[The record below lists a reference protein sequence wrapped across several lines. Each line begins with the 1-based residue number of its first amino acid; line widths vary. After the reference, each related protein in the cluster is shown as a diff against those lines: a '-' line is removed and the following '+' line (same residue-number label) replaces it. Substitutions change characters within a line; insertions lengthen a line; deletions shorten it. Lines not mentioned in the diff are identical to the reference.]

1 MPSEFPPF
9 SLTPLPHKQAYTP
22 SAKSQGGTAHSAVSV
37 QFSRSGVWE
46 WNLDTG
52 AFHCSRF
59 CREILT
65 NATGLA
71 VAAFATPWDALPRDC
86 RGQVKDALDTLRH
99 DEADHVDIVARVP
112 KDNAETIWLRIRA
125 ACLCDAAD
133 AACGRITGTI
143 ADISEEVR
151 QENILKAAKE
161 NYRSLVE
168 NSPDTTIQFSP
179 DGRVLYISPNIH
191 SYSVLTA
198 ETAVGR
204 YMADLP
210 TSPDY
215 KAFLLEN
222 VARVMEMKLPVQAG
236 LHFISSTGI
245 EIFADVRFWPEFDAQ
260 GEILSII
267 AQSRDISFQ
276 QRMEQSYHALFSSMV
291 DGFALFERL
300 PQTDDDA
307 EDMALLI
314 MNPAFAAMYSLQQ
327 DASTGRRLSDLL
339 GKDAPGWQAIFSN
352 VLASGEAQLASLH
365 DEEKDRYIEV
375 TAYSPEQ
382 GRVAC
387 IVKDVTTLNAIEQE
401 ARLNEAR
408 FASLYNLSQMDDDS
422 PDETIIRFALD
433 EAVRLTGS
441 EMGCLYFALG
451 QGDDSAAFFW
461 ARKDTPHEGEEFIR
475 RHAFTECEK
484 ASKSVPGSPIFG
496 IFAEDMASS
505 PAPSALPLVRRFMLA
520 PVTEKGKIT
529 CVAGVAN
536 KHKDYNASDLRQLEL
551 FLSGMW
557 LVLRRRWTLRA
568 TQKAKEEAEAAS
580 RAKSEFLANVSHELR
595 TPLNGVLGML
605 QLLRLSPLM
614 PNQRDFVDTAST
626 SGKSLL
632 RILSDILDFS
642 RLEADKMELKKQRF
656 SIEHTLRGIMDIFQH
671 EARQKKLKLSL
682 TVDPAVPRYLMGDD
696 ARIRQ
701 VMFNLVGNAIKFTE
715 RGRVA
720 VTCNILPRS
729 VRKDI
734 VRVYLTVDDTGIGI
748 PDDRVGGIFE
758 AFTQLDGSSTRS
770 YPGTG
775 LGLGIVHRLLTLM
788 DGSLCVE
795 SALGQGTC
803 VHCSLPLG
811 AAPAEAPVSGALQT
825 TPELATNRILRI
837 LVVEDDAVSRLTIN
851 GLLQRLGHEVV
862 SAENGRLALDKLS
875 REAFDCVLSDIQMPV
890 MDGME
895 LVRLV
900 RSAEAGDKDGTVVFG
915 RSGRP
920 VPLIA
925 LTAHAMAGD
934 KERFLAAGFDY
945 YLSKPVALA
954 DLMAALRWVMGT
966 MAETGRNS

>member
-1 MPSEFPPF
+1 MPAS
-9 SLTPLPHKQAYTP
+9 HRQAYTP
-22 SAKSQGGTAHSAVSV
+22 SAKRPGDGAHALVSV

-46 WNLDTG
+46 WDIATG
-52 AFHCSRF
+52 AFYYSHF
-59 CREILT
+59 CREILA
-65 NATGLA
+65 NAAGVTTSALA
-71 VAAFATPWDALPRDC
+71 SIWEALPREY
-86 RGQVKDALDTLRH
+86 RSQVKDALEVLRRG
-99 DEADHVDIVARVP
+99 ETEHVDIVVRVP
-112 KDNAETIWLRIRA
+112 KDNAEATWLRIRA
-125 ACLCDAAD
+125 ACLRDAAN
-133 AACGRITGTI
+133 ASSERITGTI
-143 ADISEEVR
+143 ADISEEIR

-198 ETAVGR
+198 EAAVGR

-222 VARVMEMKLPVQAG
+222 VARVLEMKLPVQAG

-245 EIFADVRFWPEFDAQ
+245 EIFADMRFWPEFDAQ
-260 GEILSII
+260 GAILSII

-291 DGFALFERL
+291 DGFALFEML
-300 PQTDDDA
+300 PQTADGA

-314 MNPAFAAMYSLQQ
+314 MNPAFAAMHSLSPYT
-327 DASTGRRLSDLL
+327 STGRRLSELL
-339 GKDAPGWQAIFSN
+339 VNDAAGWQAIFSN
-352 VLASGEAQLASLH
+352 VLASGAAQLASLH
-365 DEEKDRYIEV
+365 DQEKDRYIEV

-387 IVKDVTTLNAIEQE
+387 IVKDVTALNAIEQE

-441 EMGCLYFALG
+441 EMGYLYFAPG
-451 QGDDSAAFFW
+451 QGDANAAFFW
-461 ARKDTPHEGEEFIR
+461 ARKDAPHEGEDFIKQ
-475 RHAFTECEK
+475 HALGECEK
-484 ASKSVPGSPIFG
+484 ASKSTPGSPIFG
-496 IFAEDMASS
+496 IFAEDKATS
-505 PAPSALPLVRRFMLA
+505 PAPFSLPLVRRFMRT

-557 LVLRRRWTLRA
+557 LVLRRRWTLRS
-568 TQKAKEEAEAAS
+568 TQKAKEQAETAS

-614 PNQRDFVDTAST
+614 PNQRDYVDTAST

-642 RLEADKMELKKQRF
+642 RLEADKMELKKQHF
-656 SIEHTLRGIMDIFQH
+656 SIEQTLRGITDIFRH

-682 TVDPAVPRYLMGDD
+682 TIDPSVPKQLVGDD

-715 RGRVA
+715 HGQVG
-720 VTCNILPRS
+720 VTCSILPRS
-729 VRKDI
+729 TGKGI
-734 VRVYLTVDDTGIGI
+734 IHVYLTVNDTGIGI

-788 DGSLCVE
+788 NGSLCVE
-795 SALGQGTC
+795 SVLGQGTDI
-803 VHCSLPLG
+803 HCSLPLG
-811 AAPAEAPVSGALQT
+811 VAPEEAAVSGTLQT
-825 TPELATNRILRI
+825 TLELATNKILRI
-837 LVVEDDAVSRLTIN
+837 LVAEDDAVSRLTIN
-851 GLLQRLGHEVV
+851 SLLQRLGHEVV
-862 SAENGRLALDKLS
+862 SVENGRLALDKLTL
-875 REAFDCVLSDIQMPV
+875 ETFDCVLSDIQMPV

-895 LVRLV
+895 FVRLV
-900 RSAEAGDKDGTVVFG
+900 RSGEAGDKDGTIPFG
-915 RSGRP
+915 GSGRP
-920 VPLIA
+920 MPFIA

-945 YLSKPVALA
+945 YLSKPIALA
-954 DLMAALRWVMGT
+954 ELMTALRWVMGT
-966 MAETGRNS
+966 MAEADRNP

>member
-1 MPSEFPPF
+1 MPLEPSSP
-9 SLTPLPHKQAYTP
+9 SPLPVSCKQAHP
-22 SAKSQGGTAHSAVSV
+22 KVSV
-37 QFSRSGVWE
+37 QFTNSGVWE
-46 WNLDTG
+46 WDSSTG
-52 AFHCSRF
+52 SFQCSSF
-59 CREILT
+59 CRDVLAK
-65 NATGLA
+65 ATGI
-71 VAAFATPWDALPRDC
+71 TPSTVTIWESLPEDC
-86 RGQVKDALDTLRH
+86 RAKVQESLETLKRG
-99 DEADHVDIVARVP
+99 EAEQVDIVIRICAAGNEP
-112 KDNAETIWLRIRA
+112 NWLRIRGMG
-125 ACLCDAAD
+125 LCDGKIA
-133 AACGRITGTI
+133 GTV
-143 ADISEEVR
+143 ADISNQIRGEKT
-151 QENILKAAKE
+151 LWATKE

-179 DGRVLYISPNIH
+179 DGRVLYISPNIN

-198 ETAVGR
+198 EKATGR

-210 TSPDY
+210 SSPEY
-215 KAFLLEN
+215 KAFMLEN
-222 VARVMEMKLPVQAG
+222 VARVLEMKLPVQAG
-236 LHFISSTGI
+236 LHFTSSTGL
-245 EIFADVRFWPEFDAQ
+245 EIFIDVRFWPEFGAQ

-276 QRMEQSYHALFSSMV
+276 HRMEQSYHALFSSMV

-300 PQTDDDA
+300 PEIPGGA

-314 MNPAFAAMYSLQQ
+314 MNPAFAALYSLPP
-327 DASTGRRLSDLL
+327 DTATGRRLSELL
-339 GKDAPGWQAIFSN
+339 GKDALIWLSLFSN
-352 VLASGEAQLASLH
+352 VLTTGAAQFASLY
-365 DEEKDRYIEV
+365 DQEKDRYLEV
-375 TAYSPEQ
+375 TAYSPES

-387 IVKDVTTLNAIEQE
+387 IVKDVTGLYAIEQE

-408 FASLYNLSQMDDDS
+408 FASLYNLSQMDDGN

-441 EMGCLYFALG
+441 ETGCLYLAPG
-451 QGDDSAAFFW
+451 QGDDKALFFW
-461 ARKDTPHEGEEFIR
+461 ARKDANPESEEFIKER
-475 RHAFTECEK
+475 ALILCEQAIK
-484 ASKSVPGSPIFG
+484 EAPGSAIFG
-496 IFAEDMASS
+496 IR
-505 PAPSALPLVRRFMLA
+505 APSPSATPQVSRFMLA

-529 CVAGVAN
+529 CVAAVAN

-568 TQKAKEEAEAAS
+568 TQKAKAEAEAAS

-614 PNQRDFVDTAST
+614 PEQREFVDTANT

-656 SIEHTLRGIMDIFQH
+656 SMEHTLRGIMDIFRH

-682 TVDPAVPRYLMGDD
+682 AIDPRVPDQLTGDD

-715 RGRVA
+715 HGYVA
-720 VTCNILPRS
+720 VTCSLLPYS
-729 VRKDI
+729 QSPNM
-734 VRVYLTVDDTGIGI
+734 VRVYITVEDTGIGI
-748 PDDRVGGIFE
+748 PDDRVGDIFE

-788 DGSLCVE
+788 NGSLCVE
-795 SALGQGTC
+795 STPGQGTSI
-803 VHCSLPLG
+803 HCSLPLG
-811 AAPAEAPVSGALQT
+811 IAPVAVIAAKTPQS
-825 TPELATNRILRI
+825 TPELATARILRI
-837 LVVEDDAVSRLTIN
+837 LVAEDDAVSRLTIQ

-862 SAENGRLALDKLS
+862 CVENGKLALDKLGQ
-875 REAFDCVLSDIQMPV
+875 EEFDCVLSDIQMPV
-890 MDGME
+890 MDGTE
-895 LVRLV
+895 LARLI
-900 RSAEAGDKDGTVVFG
+900 RSSEASHEGGVMPFGTMG
-915 RSGRP
+915 QP
-920 VPLIA
+920 IPLIA

-934 KERFLAAGFDY
+934 KERFLSAGFDY
-945 YLSKPVALA
+945 YISKPIALA
-954 DLMAALRWVMGT
+954 DLTVALRWVMAKT
-966 MAETGRNS
+966 AHAKRNA